1 MTPNPLYQGL
11 VRELEALMAPRIASR
26 VLREGLAAVGAD
38 PETLTPEGA
47 QTLLKGSVFRQL
59 QTGRPPEQAR
69 ASIGEIIERLEA
81 FVAEA
86 PADPVAGA
94 SHPEPAPA
102 GPSAPDAGAQRAASD
117 ASTTAAATAVRDPAV
132 LAAES
137 DRIAALRAALRPL
150 NLYFG
155 WAEVRKLRAQVQLV
169 DDELG
174 AGRDPTGLLDDA
186 EAQLEV
192 VHRKLEDHL
201 VLQARDLADLE
212 ESMEVV
218 AGLGGN
224 RVRRLESLV
233 ATVRDAQA
241 QRTIAEGEVERA
253 QKLARDLRKL
263 VESSVL
269 DEGEAPPDLG
279 RGDGRR
285 TLRRD
290 GERRPRERPG
300 PPAADAAADGAGTAG
315 LEELDEVAAEVAGID
330 PSTLAPEISERL
342 RALDVDGERRTLET
356 LATRYAEVVRYAP
369 IHEEAFAA
377 VRTAHADGRPA
388 TSDLIALEHALKAEE
403 AARRDALQREFE
415 ALRDDLD
422 RLSEATDVTDVRRA
436 IHVVLDVVHEALPAL
451 DDVTAARDL
460 HAEIAERA
468 ATAQRTAADA
478 ERRRIEL
485 LGQRD
490 ALRGRLDAALARTPE
505 GVDGTADDAL
515 GRARRALSEA
525 RALLDDDAV
534 DPSALEQGRDAEAA
548 WERALAESSDDRF
561 ERLRA
566 RARELAARLGQLPD
580 LPSLQARRD
589 ALEPELTA
597 LEGMSDLTPAHVR
610 TLGSIVDQL
619 FDDARAACARRLD
632 ELGRSVGDAAPDAL
646 LRTLQ
651 AAARALENGAFP
663 DLAALEAEVQAAGDE
678 RRMDARRRYLRARQ
692 EARRLAPAG
701 TPRTADLDA
710 AVVDARAAVDGDG
723 DPEPAV
729 ARLEA
734 LIGDVEGEVA
744 ERLEAF
750 GARLD
755 DALTRFRRVAL
766 LNNDDVAAARRV
778 LTHLDGQRA
787 AVGRVSLG
795 LQARLFTAL
804 AEAETRIEGLQEAY
818 EATRAIADQ
827 LVAGN
832 LLDDVLGGFDALFG
846 GPEGADEAPA
856 SVAEGTPPAPV
867 EGAAPPAAGAGEPGA
882 GERLTAAWAPYLDLD
897 GTAGAVVLDAD
908 GAIRAGRP
916 APGSDVAALA
926 RSLEAARATW
936 TRLGDHLGDGTPEV
950 AVLDAGGPPTLVAPL
965 EDVGHAIVWTTSP
978 GMGASIGRKL
988 RDDHA
993 VLVALLRE
1001 AAGEAR
1007 EHGSP

>member
-38 PETLTPEGA
+38 PETLTHEGA
-47 QTLLKGSVFRQL
+47 ERLLKGSVFRQL
-59 QTGRPPEQAR
+59 QTGRPPDQAR
-69 ASIGEIIERLEA
+69 TAIGEIVERLGGLA
-81 FVAEA
+81 VEA
-86 PADPVAGA
+86 PGEAVVGV
-94 SHPEPAPA
+94 APA
-102 GPSAPDAGAQRAASD
+102 RPAQAPPSAPDAGAGPPPADAA
-117 ASTTAAATAVRDPAV
+117 TTAPPTDAREPGAV
-132 LAAES
+132 AAEKE
-137 DRIAALRAALRPL
+137 RIEALRAALRPL

-155 WAEVRKLRAQVQLV
+155 WAEVRKLRSQVQLV

-212 ESMEVV
+212 ESLEVV

-290 GERRPRERPG
+290 GERPPRERPEA
-300 PPAADAAADGAGTAG
+300 PRADAIAPAEAPAAPG

-330 PSTLAPEISERL
+330 PSTLAPEVTERL

-356 LATRYAEVVRYAP
+356 LAARYAEVLRYAP
-369 IHEEAFAA
+369 THEETFAA
-377 VRTAHADGRPA
+377 VRAAHADGRPA
-388 TSDLIALEHALKAEE
+388 TAGLVALEAALKAEE

-415 ALRDDLD
+415 ALREDVEGLA
-422 RLSEATDVTDVRRA
+422 EATDVTEVRRA
-436 IHVVLDVVHEALPAL
+436 IHVVLDVVGEALPAL

-468 ATAQRTAADA
+468 ATAQRTAAEA
-478 ERRRIEL
+478 ERRRLDL

-490 ALRGRLDAALARTPE
+490 ALRTRLDAALARAPE
-505 GVDGTADDAL
+505 GMDATVDDAL
-515 GRARRALSEA
+515 GRAWRALSEA

-534 DPSALEQGRDAEAA
+534 DPASLEHGRDAEAA
-548 WERALAESSDDRF
+548 WERALAESSDDRY

-580 LPSLQARRD
+580 LPSLEARRA

-597 LEGMSDLTPAHVR
+597 LEGLPDLTPAHVR

-619 FDDARAACARRLD
+619 FDDARAASARRLD
-632 ELGRSVGDAAPDAL
+632 ELGRAVGDAAPDAL

-651 AAARALENGAFP
+651 AAARALENGTFP
-663 DLAALEAEVQAAGDE
+663 DLQALEAEVQAAGDE
-678 RRMDARRRYLRARQ
+678 RRSDARRRYLRARQ
-692 EARRLAPAG
+692 EARRLGPAG

-710 AVVDARAAVDGDG
+710 AVADARAAVDGDG

-729 ARLEA
+729 AGLEA
-734 LIGDVEGEVA
+734 LIAEVEGEVA

-750 GARLD
+750 DARLD
-755 DALTRFRRVAL
+755 DALTSFRRVAL

-804 AEAETRIEGLQEAY
+804 SEAETRIEGLQEAY
-818 EATRAIADQ
+818 EATRAIADR

-846 GPEGADEAPA
+846 GPEDAADGAPSATDAD
-856 SVAEGTPPAPV
+856 T
-867 EGAAPPAAGAGEPGA
+867 PAA
-882 GERLTAAWAPYLDLD
+882 RLSATWAPYLDLE
-897 GTAGAVVLDAD
+897 GSAGAVVLDVD
-908 GAIRAGRP
+908 GSIRAGRP
-916 APGSDVAALA
+916 APGSDLAALA
-926 RSLEAARATW
+926 RSVEAARATW

-978 GMGASIGRKL
+978 AMAASIGRKL

-993 VLVALLRE
+993 ELVALLRE

-1007 EHGSP
+1007 EHGPT

>member
-11 VRELEALMAPRIASR
+11 VRELEAVMAPRIASR

-38 PETLTPEGA
+38 PETLTTEGA
-47 QTLLKGSVFRQL
+47 ETLLKGSVFRQL
-59 QTGRPPEQAR
+59 QTGRPPDQAR
-69 ASIGEIIERLEA
+69 AAIGEIVERLKKS
-81 FVAEA
+81 VAEPPAKPVVA
-86 PADPVAGA
+86 PSRPHTG
-94 SHPEPAPA
+94 PA
-102 GPSAPDAGAQRAASD
+102 GPTTPGAGAPPPGSDAPTATAPPDARD
-117 ASTTAAATAVRDPAV
+117 AATV
-132 LAAES
+132 AAEK
-137 DRIAALRAALRPL
+137 DRIDALRAELRPL
-150 NLYFG
+150 NMYFG
-155 WAEVRKLRAQVQLV
+155 WAEVRKLRAQLQLV
-169 DDELG
+169 DEELG
-174 AGRDPTGLLDDA
+174 AGRDPTGLVDDA

-192 VHRKLEDHL
+192 VQRKLEDHL

-212 ESMEVV
+212 ESLEVV

-290 GERRPRERPG
+290 GDLRPRERPG
-300 PPAADAAADGAGTAG
+300 PPRADAPPSADAPSAAG

-330 PSTLAPEISERL
+330 PSTLAPEVSERL
-342 RALDVDGERRTLET
+342 RALDVDGERRALET
-356 LATRYAEVVRYAP
+356 LAVRYAEVVRYAP
-369 IHEEAFAA
+369 DHEATFAA
-377 VRTAHADGRPA
+377 VRAAHADGRPA
-388 TSDLIALEHALKAEE
+388 TDDLAAFEAALKVEE
-403 AARRDALQREFE
+403 AARRDALRREFA
-415 ALRDDLD
+415 ALRDELEG
-422 RLSEATDVTDVRRA
+422 LSEATDVTDVRRA
-436 IHVVLDVVHEALPAL
+436 IHVVLDVVNEALPAL

-478 ERRRIEL
+478 QRRRLDL

-490 ALRGRLDAALARTPE
+490 VLRGRLDAALARAPE
-505 GVDGTADDAL
+505 GIGDASDDPL
-515 GRARRALSEA
+515 GSAWRALSEA
-525 RALLDDDAV
+525 REALDDDEAV
-534 DPSALEQGRDAEAA
+534 DPGSLERGRDAEAA
-548 WERALAESSDDRF
+548 WERALAESSDDRY

-580 LPSLQARRD
+580 LPSLHARR
-589 ALEPELTA
+589 ASLEPELAA
-597 LEGMSDLTPAHVR
+597 LEGLPDLTPAHVR

-632 ELGRSVGDAAPDAL
+632 ELGRSVGDAAPETL

-663 DLAALEAEVQAAGDE
+663 DLPALEAEVQAAGDE
-678 RRMDARRRYLRARQ
+678 RRSDARRRYLRARQ
-692 EARRLAPAG
+692 EARRLVPAG
-701 TPRTADLDA
+701 TPRTADLEA
-710 AVVDARAAVDGDG
+710 AVTDARAAVDGDA

-734 LIGDVEGEVA
+734 LIGAVEGEVT

-755 DALTRFRRVAL
+755 DALARFRRVAL

-804 AEAETRIEGLQEAY
+804 GEAETRIEGLQEAY

-832 LLDDVLGGFDALFG
+832 LLDEVLGGFDALFG
-846 GPEGADEAPA
+846 GSTATSDDAPA
-856 SVAEGTPPAPV
+856 TAARPPEASVPLADPASDT
-867 EGAAPPAAGAGEPGA
+867 APAG
-882 GERLTAAWAPYLDLD
+882 RLSSAWAPYLDLD
-897 GTAGAVVLDAD
+897 GTAGAVILDAD
-908 GAIRAGRP
+908 GTIRAGRP
-916 APGSDVAALA
+916 APGSDVPAIA
-926 RSLEAARATW
+926 RSLAEARATW
-936 TRLGDHLGDGTPEV
+936 TRLGDQLGDGTPEV
-950 AVLDAGGPPTLVAPL
+950 AVLDAGGPPTVVAPL

-988 RDDHA
+988 RDDHS

-1001 AAGEAR
+1001 AAVDTR
-1007 EHGSP
+1007 EHGPT

>member
-1 MTPNPLYQGL
+1 MAVTPNPLYQGL

-38 PETLTPEGA
+38 AETLTPEGA
-47 QTLLKGSVFRQL
+47 ETLLKGSVFRQL
-59 QTGRPPEQAR
+59 QVGRSPDQAR
-69 ASIGEIIERLEA
+69 TAIGEIVERLKGS
-81 FVAEA
+81 VAEA
-86 PADPVAGA
+86 PAEAGA
-94 SHPEPAPA
+94 GGSHARAAPS
-102 GPSAPDAGAQRAASD
+102 GPSAAGDVRRPPSGAAPSVAPTPVRD
-117 ASTTAAATAVRDPAV
+117 STNAAA
-132 LAAES
+132 EQ
-137 DRIAALRAALRPL
+137 DRIDAIRAALRPL

-169 DDELG
+169 DDEVG

-192 VHRKLEDHL
+192 VQRKLEDHV

-212 ESMEVV
+212 ESLEVV

-233 ATVRDAQA
+233 ATVREAQA

-263 VESSVL
+263 VESTAL
-269 DEGEAPPDLG
+269 DEDEAPPDLG

-290 GERRPRERPG
+290 GERRPREQAG
-300 PPAADAAADGAGTAG
+300 PPHADAMAPTDAPGAPGF
-315 LEELDEVAAEVAGID
+315 EELDEVAAEVAGID
-330 PSTLAPEISERL
+330 PSTLAPEVSERL

-356 LATRYAEVVRYAP
+356 LAARYAEVVRYAP
-369 IHEEAFAA
+369 THEDTFAA
-377 VRTAHADGRPA
+377 VRAAHADGRPVVGELA
-388 TSDLIALEHALKAEE
+388 DLEAALHAEE
-403 AARRDALQREFE
+403 VARRDALRREFE
-415 ALRDDLD
+415 ALRDDVEG
-422 RLSEATDVTDVRRA
+422 LSGATDVTDVRRA
-436 IHVVLDVVHEALPAL
+436 IHVVLDVVGEALPAL

-460 HAEIAERA
+460 HAAIAERA

-478 ERRRIEL
+478 ERRRIEV

-490 ALRGRLDAALARTPE
+490 ALRGRLDAALARAPE
-505 GVDGTADDAL
+505 GAGTTAADAL
-515 GRARRALSEA
+515 GRAWRTLSAA
-525 RALLDDDAV
+525 RELLDDDDAV
-534 DPSALEQGRDAEAA
+534 DPGSLEQGRDAEAA
-548 WERALAESSDDRF
+548 WERALAESSDDRY

-580 LPSLQARRD
+580 LPSLQARRA

-597 LEGMSDLTPAHVR
+597 LEGLPDLTPAHVR

-651 AAARALENGAFP
+651 AAARALEDGTFP
-663 DLAALEAEVQAAGDE
+663 DLPALEAGVQAAGDE
-678 RRMDARRRYLRARQ
+678 RRSDARRRYLRARQ
-692 EARRLAPAG
+692 EARRLTPAG
-701 TPRTADLDA
+701 TKSTVDLEA
-710 AVVDARAAVDGDG
+710 AIVDARAAVDGDG

-729 ARLEA
+729 VRLEA
-734 LIGDVEGEVA
+734 LIGDVESEVA

-755 DALTRFRRVAL
+755 DALTRFQRVAL

-787 AVGRVSLG
+787 AVGRISLG

-804 AEAETRIEGLQEAY
+804 AEAEARIEGLQEAY

-832 LLDDVLGGFDALFG
+832 LLDDVLGGFDALFAS
-846 GPEGADEAPA
+846 PARAADGAPMATE
-856 SVAEGTPPAPV
+856 PAP
-867 EGAAPPAAGAGEPGA
+867 
-882 GERLTAAWAPYLDLD
+882 GERLAATWAPYLDLE
-897 GTAGAVVLDAD
+897 GTAGAVVLDAA
-908 GAIRAGRP
+908 GTIRAGRP
-916 APGSDVAALA
+916 APGSDVASLA
-926 RSLEAARATW
+926 RSLAEARATW

-965 EDVGHAIVWTTSP
+965 EDVGHAIVWTTNP

-1007 EHGSP
+1007 EHGPT

>member
-26 VLREGLAAVGAD
+26 VLREGLTAAGAD
-38 PETLTPEGA
+38 PETLTAESA
-47 QTLLKGSVFRQL
+47 ESLLKGSVFRQL
-59 QTGRPPEQAR
+59 QTARPPDQAR
-69 ASIGEIIERLEA
+69 AAIGEIVERLKA
-81 FVAEA
+81 FATEV
-86 PADPVAGA
+86 PVADGSRTSPEAARPSGPGGGA
-94 SHPEPAPA
+94 PP
-102 GPSAPDAGAQRAASD
+102 RASD
-117 ASTTAAATAVRDPAV
+117 APTATAPPAARDAATR
-132 LAAES
+132 AAQK
-137 DRIAALRAALRPL
+137 DRIDALRAALRPL

-155 WAEVRKLRAQVQLV
+155 WAEVRKLRSQVQLV
-169 DDELG
+169 GDELA
-174 AGRDPTGLLDDA
+174 AGRDPTGLVDDA

-192 VHRKLEDHL
+192 VQRKLEDHL

-224 RVRRLESLV
+224 RVRRLEALV

-290 GERRPRERPG
+290 GDRRPRERAG
-300 PPAADAAADGAGTAG
+300 PPPPGELAAEGTAG
-315 LEELDEVAAEVAGID
+315 LEELDEIAAEVAGID
-330 PSTLAPEISERL
+330 PSTLAPEVSERL
-342 RALDVDGERRTLET
+342 RALDVDGERRTLDT
-356 LATRYAEVVRYAP
+356 LAVRYAEVVRYAP
-369 IHEEAFAA
+369 AHEGAFAA
-377 VRTAHADGRPA
+377 VRAAHADGRPA
-388 TSDLIALEHALKAEE
+388 TDDVVALETALKAEE
-403 AARRDALQREFE
+403 TARRDALRREFE
-415 ALRDDLD
+415 ALRDELE

-436 IHVVLDVVHEALPAL
+436 IHVVLDVVGEALPAL

-468 ATAQRTAADA
+468 ATAERTAADA
-478 ERRRIEL
+478 ERRRVDL

-490 ALRGRLDAALARTPE
+490 ALRGRLDAALARAPE
-505 GVDGTADDAL
+505 GVAGTNDDVL
-515 GRARRALSEA
+515 GRAWRSLNEA

-534 DPSALEQGRDAEAA
+534 DPGSLEQGRDAEAG
-548 WERALAESSDDRF
+548 WERALAESSDDRY

-580 LPSLQARRD
+580 LPSLQARRS
-589 ALEPELTA
+589 ALEPELNA
-597 LEGMSDLTPAHVR
+597 LEGLPDLTPAHVR

-632 ELGRSVGDAAPDAL
+632 ELGRAVGDAAPETL
-646 LRTLQ
+646 LQTLQ
-651 AAARALENGAFP
+651 AAARALENGTFP

-678 RRMDARRRYLRARQ
+678 RRSDARRRYLRARQ
-692 EARRLAPAG
+692 EARRLAPAA
-701 TPRTADLDA
+701 TPRTADLEA
-710 AVVDARAAVDGDG
+710 AVADARAAVDDDG

-734 LIGDVEGEVA
+734 VIGDVEAEVA

-750 GARLD
+750 DPRLD
-755 DALTRFRRVAL
+755 EALTRFRRVAL

-846 GPEGADEAPA
+846 DPVDEPDPPESGTDAPA
-856 SVAEGTPPAPV
+856 PGTRL
-867 EGAAPPAAGAGEPGA
+867 AA
-882 GERLTAAWAPYLDLD
+882 TWAPYLDLE
-897 GTAGAVVLDAD
+897 GTAGAVVLDAE
-908 GAIRAGRP
+908 GTIRAGRP
-916 APGSDVAALA
+916 AAGSDVVALA
-926 RSLEAARATW
+926 RSLDEARATW
-936 TRLGDHLGDGTPEV
+936 TRLGSHLGDGSPEV

-1007 EHGSP
+1007 EHGPT

>member
-26 VLREGLAAVGAD
+26 VLREGLASVGAD
-38 PETLTPEGA
+38 PETLTAEGA
-47 QTLLKGSVFRQL
+47 EALLKGSVFRHL
-59 QTGRPPEQAR
+59 QTGRPPDQAR
-69 ASIGEIIERLEA
+69 AAVGEIVDRLKA

-86 PADPVAGA
+86 PSEAVAA
-94 SHPEPAPA
+94 APEA
-102 GPSAPDAGAQRAASD
+102 SAPDAGAPHP
-117 ASTTAAATAVRDPAV
+117 TAAEATSPAPTAARDPATE
-132 LAAES
+132 AAEKV
-137 DRIAALRAALRPL
+137 RIEALRAALRPL

-155 WAEVRKLRAQVQLV
+155 WAEVRKLRSQVQLV
-169 DDELG
+169 DDERA
-174 AGRDPTGLLDDA
+174 AGRDPSGLIDDA

-192 VHRKLEDHL
+192 VQRKLEDHL

-212 ESMEVV
+212 ESLEVV
-218 AGLGGN
+218 ASLGGH

-290 GERRPRERPG
+290 GERPPRERPG
-300 PPAADAAADGAGTAG
+300 PPPADAIAPTGAAG
-315 LEELDEVAAEVAGID
+315 LEDLDEVAAEVAGID
-330 PSTLAPEISERL
+330 PSALAPEVSERL
-342 RALDVDGERRTLET
+342 RALDVDGERRALET
-356 LATRYAEVVRYAP
+356 LAARYAEVVRYAP
-369 IHEEAFAA
+369 AHEEAFAA
-377 VRTAHADGRPA
+377 VRAAHADGRPA
-388 TSDLIALEHALKAEE
+388 TEPLAALEAALKVEE
-403 AARRDALQREFE
+403 AARRDALRREFE
-415 ALRDDLD
+415 ALRAELD
-422 RLSEATDVTDVRRA
+422 GLADATDVTDVRRA
-436 IHVVLDVVHEALPAL
+436 IRVVLDVVDDALPAL

-460 HAEIAERA
+460 HAEVAERA

-478 ERRRIEL
+478 ERRRIDL

-490 ALRGRLDAALARTPE
+490 VLRARLDAALARAPE
-505 GVDGTADDAL
+505 GVGEAADDAL
-515 GRARRALSEA
+515 GRAWRVLNEA
-525 RALLDDDAV
+525 RAVLDDDEAV
-534 DPSALEQGRDAEAA
+534 DPGTLEHGRDAEAA
-548 WERALAESSDDRF
+548 WERALAESSDDRY

-580 LPSLQARRD
+580 LPSLHARRA

-597 LEGMSDLTPAHVR
+597 LEALPDLSPAHVR

-651 AAARALENGAFP
+651 AAARVLEDGAFP

-678 RRMDARRRYLRARQ
+678 RRSDARRRYLRARQ
-692 EARRLAPAG
+692 EARRLAPAA
-701 TPRTADLDA
+701 TPRTAELDE
-710 AVVDARAAVDGDG
+710 AVAHAREAVDGDG
-723 DPEPAV
+723 DPEPTV
-729 ARLEA
+729 ARLEGLLA
-734 LIGDVEGEVA
+734 DVEAEV
-744 ERLEAF
+744 E
-750 GARLD
+750 ARLAAFEPRLD
-755 DALTRFRRVAL
+755 EALARFRRVAL

-787 AVGRVSLG
+787 AVGRISLG
-795 LQARLFTAL
+795 LQARLFAAL
-804 AEAETRIEGLQEAY
+804 ADAEARIDGLQEAY

-846 GPEGADEAPA
+846 GPGGTDEGASSRPTEAPHA
-856 SVAEGTPPAPV
+856 AAEPPADL
-867 EGAAPPAAGAGEPGA
+867 AAASAPGA
-882 GERLTAAWAPYLDLD
+882 RLTAAWAPYLDLD
-897 GTAGAVVLDAD
+897 GTTGAVVLDA
-908 GAIRAGRP
+908 GGVLRAGRP
-916 APGSDVAALA
+916 APGSDLPALA
-926 RSLEAARATW
+926 RSLAEARAPW

-965 EDVGHAIVWTTSP
+965 DDVGHAIVWTTSP
-978 GMGASIGRKL
+978 GMGTSIGRKL

-993 VLVALLRE
+993 ELVALLRE

-1007 EHGSP
+1007 EHGPA

>member
-1 MTPNPLYQGL
+1 VTPNPLYQGL

-38 PETLTPEGA
+38 PETLTAESA
-47 QTLLKGSVFRQL
+47 EALLKGSVFRQL
-59 QTGRPPEQAR
+59 QTARPPDQAR
-69 ASIGEIIERLEA
+69 AAVGEIVARLKA
-81 FVAEA
+81 FAVEA
-86 PADPVAGA
+86 PVPRVAGTAPTGSAPSGPAPTGPAPVAGA
-94 SHPEPAPA
+94 SRPKA
-102 GPSAPDAGAQRAASD
+102 DGATASG
-117 ASTTAAATAVRDPAV
+117 AAAPRDATV
-132 LAAES
+132 VAAEKA
-137 DRIAALRAALRPL
+137 RIDALRAALRPL

-174 AGRDPTGLLDDA
+174 AGRDPTGLVDDA

-192 VHRKLEDHL
+192 VERKLEDHL

-224 RVRRLESLV
+224 RVRRLESLI

-290 GERRPRERPG
+290 GERRPRERAGSAEP
-300 PPAADAAADGAGTAG
+300 DAAAAGGTQDDGGTV
-315 LEELDEVAAEVAGID
+315 ELDDVAAEVAGIEA
-330 PSTLAPEISERL
+330 STLDPEVHERL

-356 LATRYAEVVRYAP
+356 LAARYAEVLRYAP
-369 IHEEAFAA
+369 AHEPAFAA
-377 VRTAHADGRPA
+377 VRAAHAEGRPA
-388 TSDLIALEHALKAEE
+388 TDALASLDTALKVEE
-403 AARRDALQREFE
+403 EARRDALRREFE
-415 ALRDDLD
+415 ALRAEVEGLAGTAD
-422 RLSEATDVTDVRRA
+422 ATEVRRA
-436 IHVVLDVVHEALPAL
+436 IHVVLDVVDVALPAL

-478 ERRRIEL
+478 ERRRIDL

-490 ALRGRLDAALARTPE
+490 ALGARLDAALARAPE
-505 GVDGTADDAL
+505 GLAATGEDPLA
-515 GRARRALSEA
+515 RAWRALTEA
-525 RALLDDDAV
+525 RELLRDDEPPDAGT
-534 DPSALEQGRDAEAA
+534 LEQARDAEAA
-548 WERALAESSDDRF
+548 WERALAESSDDRY

-580 LPSLQARRD
+580 LPSLQARRA
-589 ALEPELTA
+589 ALEPELEA
-597 LEGMSDLTPAHVR
+597 LEGLPDLTPAHVR

-632 ELGRSVGDAAPDAL
+632 ELGRAVGDAAPDAL

-651 AAARALENGAFP
+651 AAARALESGTFP
-663 DLAALEAEVQAAGDE
+663 DLPALEAEVRAAGDE
-678 RRMDARRRYLRARQ
+678 RRSDARRRYLRARQ

-701 TPRTADLDA
+701 TRRTSDLEA
-710 AVVDARAAVDGDG
+710 AVADARSAVDGNG

-734 LIGDVEGEVA
+734 LIGEVEGEVA
-744 ERLEAF
+744 ERLDAF
-750 GARLD
+750 EARLD
-755 DALTRFRRVAL
+755 EALARFRRVAL

-778 LTHLDGQRA
+778 LTHLDGQRT

-795 LQARLFTAL
+795 LQARLFSAL
-804 AEAETRIEGLQEAY
+804 ADAEARIEGLQEAY

-846 GPEGADEAPA
+846 GAEPA
-856 SVAEGTPPAPV
+856 ALGDDAAN
-867 EGAAPPAAGAGEPGA
+867 GAATPWA
-882 GERLTAAWAPYLDLD
+882 RLSATWSPYLDLE
-897 GTAGAVVLDAD
+897 GIAGAVILDAD
-908 GAIRAGRP
+908 GTIRAGRP

-926 RSLEAARATW
+926 RALVDARATW
-936 TRLGDHLGDGTPEV
+936 TRLGDFLGDGAPEM
-950 AVLDAGGPPTLVAPL
+950 AVVDAGGPPTLVAPL
-965 EDVGHAIVWTTSP
+965 DDVGHAIVWTTHP
-978 GMGASIGRKL
+978 GTGSSIARTL

-993 VLVALLRE
+993 MLVELLRE
-1001 AAGEAR
+1001 ATGEAR
-1007 EHGSP
+1007 DHGPP